1 MLPTFTCL
9 FSLTHKR
16 SAGSSVIPRWS
27 SIRSRSLPRKETPPP
42 GRSVFPKRNRA
53 IHDSTPV
60 VRAALPGLHGG
71 NLNRAPAVTR
81 EGRGGEKNTTV
92 PTCSLPPLETGW
104 VRAPAKHS
112 AVAEATPGSC
122 SVSGGGPVPVLLKS
136 HTGAQRRRRAD
147 PKDRGSRAATLQEP
161 QQGRSYRATLKH
173 SPLPRA
179 ACFGTMRGSA
189 TALAQ
194 PATRETFCFSSP
206 SPRFSLPAAQRLHEY
221 GPTAFAPTEESLK
234 N

>member
-1 MLPTFTCL
+1 M
-9 FSLTHKR
+9 
-16 SAGSSVIPRWS
+16 
-27 SIRSRSLPRKETPPP
+27 
-42 GRSVFPKRNRA
+42 
-53 IHDSTPV
+53 
-60 VRAALPGLHGG
+60 RAALPGLHGG

-81 EGRGGEKNTTV
+81 EGRGGEKKKNKTTV

-122 SVSGGGPVPVLLKS
+122 SVSGGGPVPVLLKKPRGS
-136 HTGAQRRRRAD
+136 PAAAPCRSQRHG
-147 PKDRGSRAATLQEP
+147 GSRAATLQEP

-179 ACFGTMRGSA
+179 ACFGAMRGSA

-206 SPRFSLPAAQRLHEY
+206 WPRFSLPAAQRLHEY
-221 GPTAFAPTEESLK
+221 GPIAFAPTEESLK